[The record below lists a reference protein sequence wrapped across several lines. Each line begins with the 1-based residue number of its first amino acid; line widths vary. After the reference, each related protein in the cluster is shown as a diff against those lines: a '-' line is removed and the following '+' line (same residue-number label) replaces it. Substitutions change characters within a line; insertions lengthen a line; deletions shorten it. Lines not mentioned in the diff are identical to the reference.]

1 MRPKGVTMKDIA
13 AAAGVS
19 QTTVSLILNRKF
31 DSFHA
36 ETIKKV
42 MDTAKSMNYQFP
54 HSLSQPDS
62 NTVMVIS
69 VQTANPYYAAML
81 QGIDKAAFS
90 QSINLLSVCTYHNP
104 TLEATYLQLAIDQRL
119 RGVIFLCLPDNME
132 AYENA
137 CASIPVVVVCDKDA
151 NVRGD
156 IVELNHFDAGALA
169 AKHLLELGHTHIAV
183 MSHVIDGSTSS
194 AKSRLNGILSEVQK
208 GAPKENL
215 LMLTSKSTWT
225 NVLENPGFHYEVG
238 YTLAQ
243 DKRLYQNNVTGII
256 CVNDMMAYGAMDAL
270 RRKGY
275 RIPEDFSIIGS
286 DNLVFSQMAQVSLTT
301 VEFYSSVI
309 AQSALTTLLNRTSL
323 ADTSPM
329 VYSAAQFRVQCQPSL
344 LVRSSTG
351 PARTAPFPDPTP
363 I

>member
-1 MRPKGVTMKDIA
+1 MRPKGITMKDIA
-13 AAAGVS
+13 NAAGVS

-36 ETIKKV
+36 ETVKKV

-54 HSLSQPDS
+54 HSFSQFES

-69 VQTANPYYAAML
+69 VQSANPYYAAMQ

-90 QSINLLSVCTYHNP
+90 QSFNLISVCTYHNP
-104 TLEATYLQLAIDQRL
+104 DLEATYLQFAIEQRL
-119 RGVIFLCLPDNME
+119 RGVIFLCLPDNLE

-137 CASIPVVVVCDKDA
+137 CASLPVVVVCDKDA

-169 AKHLLELGHTHIAV
+169 ARHLLSQGHTHIAV
-183 MSHVIDGSTSS
+183 LSHVIDGSTSS

-208 GAPKENL
+208 GASKENL
-215 LMLTSKSTWT
+215 LMLTSKSTWS
-225 NVLENPGFHYEVG
+225 NVLENPNFHYQVG

-243 DKRLYQNNVTGII
+243 DKRLYQSGVTGII
-256 CVNDMMAYGAMDAL
+256 CVNDMMAYGAMDVIIG
-270 RRKGY
+270 KGF

-286 DNLVFSQMAQVSLTT
+286 DNLVFSQMPQVSLTT
-301 VEFYSSVI
+301 VEFYASVI

-323 ADTSPM
+323 SDSSPL

-344 LVRSSTG
+344 LVRDSTG
-351 PARTAPFPDPTP
+351 PARTHALPQAAK
-363 I
+363 